1 MHYVCVRDLLYV
13 FCSSLGTKQVAVLGV
28 AFKRYEHESGFP
40 NSRKIQFLFL
50 FIWAYTNTTT
60 GGYFSS
66 YSCLY
71 GHTPIQLQE
80 DTSVPIP
87 VYMGIHQYN
96 YRRILQ
102 FLFMF
107 IWAYINTTTG
117 GYFSSYSC
125 LYGHTPIQLQEDLKF
140 L

>member
-1 MHYVCVRDLLYV
+1 MKADSLIRQNFSSYSCLYGHTPIQLQEDT
-13 FCSSLGTKQVAVLGV
+13 SVAIPVYMDIHQYNYRRIL
-28 AFKRYEHESGFP
+28 
-40 NSRKIQFLFL
+40 QFLFL
-50 FIWAYTNTTT
+50 FIWAYINTTT

-96 YRRILQ
+96 YRRKLQ
-102 FLFMF
+102 FLFLF

-125 LYGHTPIQLQEDLKF
+125 
-140 L
+140 